1 MFKYFYFLLVKIY
14 VLFNDLVFCLFVK
27 EVFFVDL
34 FVDCIFLVF
43 FVLVFVLVWGF
54 FVVELFL
61 FWFNVGFFV
70 VFFEE

>member
-43 FVLVFVLVWGF
+43 FVLVFVLV
-54 FVVELFL
+54 
-61 FWFNVGFFV
+61 
-70 VFFEE
+70 